1 MNDPNPLVNT
11 GTIPRVR
18 PWATVIGSVG
28 LAILPLLTL
37 NYRPVDDDLWLHLR
51 VGAVIADG
59 RSFGLPDPLVA
70 LADRAYVP
78 TQWLAEVAM
87 TRLYDASGLL
97 GVSVVRL
104 LLIGLLALALAG
116 AARLRAPIGAASPA
130 AALLLFCTAAAWGER
145 PQLAG
150 LVCFAVAAAIWARS
164 AVLRRAPWRVLFLA
178 YLWPMV
184 HGTWV
189 LGVALAAAYT
199 LRALSMGRPR
209 PWRYV
214 AGCAGI
220 GGLSFALAAATPLGL
235 TGLTEP
241 WAVAGAARMTANEW
255 QPPAWDNVLYVL
267 VLAAAAFAAISAL
280 RRRQWDDMA
289 LSLAAAVA
297 ATSMVRLI
305 AVGAVLLAGPLA
317 AALVRRGRAIDRR
330 TETRIWLATAGAFL
344 VLGGYQV
351 LAARAPSPPVPA
363 TIASGL
369 RALPD
374 GSVVDVDARVVGW
387 VQWHDPHLRV
397 LKDLRAE
404 VYSPATVTQHT
415 AFVAAEPGW
424 QKFAADRQVVA
435 AVVEGESALRRALAA
450 SGDWRQ
456 VAAGRDGQGHLDLEL
471 WVHR

>member
-1 MNDPNPLVNT
+1 
-11 GTIPRVR
+11 
-18 PWATVIGSVG
+18 
-28 LAILPLLTL
+28 
-37 NYRPVDDDLWLHLR
+37 
-51 VGAVIADG
+51 
-59 RSFGLPDPLVA
+59 
-70 LADRAYVP
+70 
-78 TQWLAEVAM
+78 
-87 TRLYDASGLL
+87 
-97 GVSVVRL
+97 
-104 LLIGLLALALAG
+104 
-116 AARLRAPIGAASPA
+116 
-130 AALLLFCTAAAWGER
+130 
-145 PQLAG
+145 
-150 LVCFAVAAAIWARS
+150 
-164 AVLRRAPWRVLFLA
+164 
-178 YLWPMV
+178 
-184 HGTWV
+184 
-189 LGVALAAAYT
+189 
-199 LRALSMGRPR
+199 
-209 PWRYV
+209 
-214 AGCAGI
+214 
-220 GGLSFALAAATPLGL
+220 
-235 TGLTEP
+235 
-241 WAVAGAARMTANEW
+241 MTANEW